1 MWVSS
6 EQPLSPLDGIPVA
19 VKDNFCVKGI
29 RMTCASRILYDYV
42 APFES
47 TVTQK
52 LINESGAVM
61 MGKTNMDE
69 FAIGSGCMDSVFG
82 PCLNPWLSG
91 LPFSPGDDVPAVH
104 DADECYVPGGSSGG
118 SAVAVATGAVFAAL
132 GSDTGGSTRY
142 PAALT
147 GVVGFKP
154 TYGLISRHGLVPLS
168 HTLDT
173 VGILGRCVEDVHLLF
188 DRVIGFDD
196 MDSTCL
202 QESRLP
208 PLDPQLSLSDV
219 RVAVSDD
226 YITADMSPEVV
237 SLMDETCAM
246 LSDAGASVKRVRL
259 PHTKYASSCY
269 TILNAAEIASNFACY
284 DGIEYGFRV
293 EEQAVVGST
302 RSQHLTREQL
312 YDANR
317 SQAFGDAVKGR
328 IHAGNY
334 FLLKDNYD
342 KYMTPAFQMRRVIS
356 EELTRVLRSGTT
368 DETEGADVIL
378 TPMTR
383 GTAHRC
389 RDWKSMDNRELAAQE
404 DVCTQPANLSG
415 MPAITIPCKLSP
427 NGLPLGLQLI
437 ASPLSDTRLL
447 SVALQLQKLFN
458 FPVLKYHESA

>member
-1 MWVSS
+1 MLTDCLSDR
-6 EQPLSPLDGIPVA
+6 PLSLLDGIPVA
-19 VKDNFCVKGI
+19 LKDNFCVKGT
-29 RMTCASRILYDYV
+29 RMTCASRMLYDYV
-42 APFES
+42 APFEA

-52 LINESGAVM
+52 LIHESGAVM

-82 PCLNPWLSG
+82 PCVNPWPTG
-91 LPFSPGDDVPAVH
+91 RPMPHTCGDAH
-104 DADECYVPGGSSGG
+104 VPGGSSGG

-147 GVVGFKP
+147 GIVGFKP

-168 HTLDT
+168 HSLDT
-173 VGILGRCVEDVHLLF
+173 VGILARYVEDVHHLLEQL
-188 DRVIGFDD
+188 RGFDH
-196 MDSTCL
+196 MDSTCI
-202 QESRLP
+202 QETDLP
-208 PLDPQLSLSDV
+208 PLDPDLSLSDV
-219 RVAVSDD
+219 RFGVSDD
-226 YITADMSPEVV
+226 YTSAGMSAEVV
-237 SLMDETCAM
+237 DLIDQTCGK
-246 LSDAGASVKRVRL
+246 LSDAGASVRRVSL
-259 PHTKYASSCY
+259 PHTKYATSCY

-293 EEQAVVGST
+293 QEEAAVGDM

-312 YDANR
+312 YEANR
-317 SQAFGDAVKGR
+317 SHGFGDPVKGR
-328 IHAGNY
+328 IQAGNY

-342 KYMTPAFQMRRVIS
+342 KYMLPAYQMRRVIS
-356 EELTRVLRSGTT
+356 EELTRVLRSRTT
-368 DETEGADVIL
+368 DGEEGVDVLL
-378 TPMTR
+378 TPVSR

-389 RDWKSMDNRELAAQE
+389 QEWMTQDNREQAAHE

-415 MPAITIPCKLSP
+415 MPAITIPCTLAQ

-437 ASPLSDTRLL
+437 ASPLGDNRLL

-458 FPVLKYHESA
+458 FPILKMQGSA